1 MTTHHV
7 SLYHSKTN
15 EPDSNVLKQEL
26 ITYQQT
32 SSGLKITKLE
42 RSFSNRDHLD
52 SYTSAPLVF
61 RNKSQQQTT
70 TDPLATLLKPAV

>member
-7 SLYHSKTN
+7 SLYHSKTKQ
-15 EPDSNVLKQEL
+15 PDSTVLKQEL

-52 SYTSAPLVF
+52 SYTSV
-61 RNKSQQQTT
+61 
-70 TDPLATLLKPAV
+70 

>member
-7 SLYHSKTN
+7 SLYHSKTKQ
-15 EPDSNVLKQEL
+15 PDITVLKQEL

-32 SSGLKITKLE
+32 ASGLKITKLE

-52 SYTSAPLVF
+52 SYTSAPL
-61 RNKSQQQTT
+61 
-70 TDPLATLLKPAV
+70 LLRSFSEQEGLLWGAIPKQEA

>member
-15 EPDSNVLKQEL
+15 QPNSTVLRQKL
-26 ITYQQT
+26 VTYQQT

-42 RSFSNRDHLD
+42 RSFSNGDHLD
-52 SYTSAPLVF
+52 SYTSTPLVF
-61 RNKSQQQTT
+61 RTSKT
-70 TDPLATLLKPAV
+70 PPG

>member
-7 SLYHSKTN
+7 SLYHSKTKQL
-15 EPDSNVLKQEL
+15 DITVLKQEL

-32 SSGLKITKLE
+32 PSGLKITKLE

-52 SYTSAPLVF
+52 NYTSTPLLL
-61 RNKSQQQTT
+61 R
-70 TDPLATLLKPAV
+70 PLPEQEGLLWGALPEEEG

>member
-15 EPDSNVLKQEL
+15 QPDSTVLKQEL
-26 ITYQQT
+26 VTYQQT

-42 RSFSNRDHLD
+42 RSFRDSDHLD
-52 SYTSAPLVF
+52 SYTSAPL
-61 RNKSQQQTT
+61 
-70 TDPLATLLKPAV
+70 LLRSFPEQEGLLLGALPKQEG

>member
-7 SLYHSKTN
+7 SLYHSKTKQ
-15 EPDSNVLKQEL
+15 PDSAVLKQEL
-26 ITYQQT
+26 VTYEQT

-52 SYTSAPLVF
+52 NYTSAPLV
-61 RNKSQQQTT
+61 
-70 TDPLATLLKPAV
+70 LGTLPEQEGLLWGALPEQEG